1 MTIRMVNFHEH
12 KLWQESYVA
21 LMDIHEMLDGI
32 DGEAHDKDVIEG
44 LLASAQNVA
53 ATIADSLTRQDRRVG
68 RDLMMQAVGQ
78 VAQTRT
84 HLAVAWGRG
93 SMDDE
98 TFRGI
103 DDQYAKL
110 SEAIQSYR

>member
-1 MTIRMVNFHEH
+1 MTNFHEH

-21 LMDIHEMLDGI
+21 LMDIHEILDQEDEGQP
-32 DGEAHDKDVIEG
+32 HDKDVIEG
-44 LLASAQNVA
+44 LLSAAQNVA
-53 ATIADSLTRQDRRVG
+53 ATIADSLTRADRRVG
-68 RDLMMQAVGQ
+68 RDLMMMAVGE
-78 VAQTRT
+78 VAKTRT

-103 DDQYAKL
+103 DDKYTKL
-110 SEAIQSYR
+110 SESLQSFR

>member
-1 MTIRMVNFHEH
+1 MINFHEH

-21 LMDIHEMLDGI
+21 LMDIHEAL
-32 DGEAHDKDVIEG
+32 EEG
-44 LLASAQNVA
+44 GASELITSTEEVA

-68 RDLMMQAVGQ
+68 RDLMTKAVGL
-78 VAQTRT
+78 VAMTRT

-93 SMDDE
+93 LVDDA
-98 TFRGI
+98 TFKKL

-110 SEAIQSYR
+110 SEALQGFR